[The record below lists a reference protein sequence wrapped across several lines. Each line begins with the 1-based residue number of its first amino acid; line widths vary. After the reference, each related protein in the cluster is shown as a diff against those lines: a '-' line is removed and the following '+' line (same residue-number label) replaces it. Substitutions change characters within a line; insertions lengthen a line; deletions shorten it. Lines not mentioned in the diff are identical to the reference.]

1 MNLVRFYAVYTY
13 DLYIYFPT
21 RKFIEQVVRMPKE
34 EPKEE
39 EPKEEE
45 PKEEEP
51 KEPKLLILEN
61 QHKKPL
67 SCHRR
72 HAAG

>member
-1 MNLVRFYAVYTY
+1 MNLVRFYAVYTC

-21 RKFIEQVVRMPKE
+21 RKFIEQVVRMPK
-34 EPKEE
+34 E